1 MSRGIPL
8 LTLLLLAACEPPGPP
23 PYGFDQETVQHFVFQ
38 SEERTEIPDEA
49 PVTARRHAEFALT
62 AEDWE
67 GGRTELA
74 LRLKRYYLR
83 IEGAPGGTS
92 ELALSP
98 EGLLSRAPTSG
109 EVRLGPDDTAPGGRP
124 VRALTTEAVAGA
136 VVGSDGR
143 LLGDPWYTKEPALGD
158 LPVVEWILM
167 AFPVLAPAE
176 MQSWNGRRPV
186 PALGQYRLG
195 IEVPIRFER
204 AAEDRIRAAG
214 VVQRASVE
222 LAPGYRGSLTVEHRG
237 EATLGRFGRIEEAH
251 VELHSRFEPEGGQ
264 EVRSVYRVR
273 ITRGNS
279 AKTINPSPPRS
290 DTPEG

>member
-1 MSRGIPL
+1 
-8 LTLLLLAACEPPGPP
+8 
-23 PYGFDQETVQHFVFQ
+23 VQHFAFE

-49 PVTARRHAEFALT
+49 PVTALRHAEFALA

-98 EGLLSRAPTSG
+98 DGLLSRAPPRG

-124 VRALTTEAVAGA
+124 VRALTTEAVGGA
-136 VVGSDGR
+136 VVAPDGT
-143 LLGDPWYTKEPALGD
+143 LLGDPWRTKEPALGD
-158 LPVVEWILM
+158 LPVVEWILL
-167 AFPVLAPAE
+167 AFPVAAPPE
-176 MQSWNGRRPV
+176 TRSWNARRPI

-195 IEVPIRFER
+195 IEIPIRFER
-204 AAEDRIRAAG
+204 AAEDRVRAAG

-237 EATLGRFGRIEEAH
+237 EATLGSSGRIEEAH
-251 VELHSRFEPEGGQ
+251 VELHSRFAPEEGK

-279 AKTINPSPPRS
+279 AETINPSPPPS